1 MEVYPEEMKSG
12 VETQILLLHLYS
24 EILKK
29 WKGTKSLFHKKKK
42 LYIYI
47 YIHLSVHV
55 LCVYI
60 DTHNTHTLAYSLGRK
75 SLQDQCKYLELFE
88 NNLKVKKR
96 STR

>member
-1 MEVYPEEMKSG
+1 MKFLKNGKGKRVYSN
-12 VETQILLLHLYS
+12 
-24 EILKK
+24 
-29 WKGTKSLFHKKKK
+29 KKKK

-75 SLQDQCKYLELFE
+75 SLQDKCKYLELFE

>member
-1 MEVYPEEMKSG
+1 MEREKEFIPIKR
-12 VETQILLLHLYS
+12 
-24 EILKK
+24 KN
-29 WKGTKSLFHKKKK
+29 
-42 LYIYI
+42 YIYI
-47 YIHLSVHV
+47 YTFICACI
-55 LCVYI
+55 CVYI